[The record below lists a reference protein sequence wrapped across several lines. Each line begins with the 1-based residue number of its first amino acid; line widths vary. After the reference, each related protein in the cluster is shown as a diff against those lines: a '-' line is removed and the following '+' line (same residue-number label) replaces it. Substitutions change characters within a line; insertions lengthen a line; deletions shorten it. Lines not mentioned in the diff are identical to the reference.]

1 MMSTYA
7 SKADIQHDRDVRF
20 ASKADIGRLFNHL
33 VGQLLQIQ
41 GHIEAERLR
50 GLEVYHLLEFGGRLN
65 RQLTWFLALEHAVDI
80 RRRTP
85 VLVGNIGAVR
95 DQAADFPNRWWGH
108 ASEQLAQ

>member
-1 MMSTYA
+1 MPQKRTSFSTIA
-7 SKADIQHDRDVRF
+7 TSALRQKRTLD
-20 ASKADIGRLFNHL
+20 GLFNHL